1 MSMNVPDSSADAP
14 SPATGDAGALHE
26 RLHLAGMALER
37 AWTPDRA
44 QAEQILK
51 ARARQLARPAAA
63 EEASAFIDVLAFR
76 LGAETYAVQPQH
88 VARVHALEQLTPLP
102 GLPAFV
108 LGIARVRGE
117 IVSVL
122 DLRSLFE
129 LPERGL
135 GQLNRLIVLRSAH
148 MRFGVLADA
157 IEGMRR
163 LPRGGLLAS
172 LPTLHGVRARYL
184 MGVGEEHIVVLDAA
198 RLLADERLVID
209 QVRQGA
215 AAHAHPDRDVRDAIA
230 ADGRE

>member
-1 MSMNVPDSSADAP
+1 MSTPGSGDGVSSAARDP
-14 SPATGDAGALHE
+14 GALHE
-26 RLHLAGMALER
+26 RLHVAGVALER

-44 QAEQILK
+44 QAERILK

-63 EEASAFIDVLAFR
+63 EGANAFIDVLAFR
-76 LGAETYAVQPQH
+76 LGAETYAVEPQH
-88 VARVHALEQLTPLP
+88 VARVHVLEHLTPLP

-135 GQLNRLIVLRSAH
+135 GQLNRLIVLQSAH
-148 MRFGVLADA
+148 MRFGLLADA

-163 LPRGGLLAS
+163 LPRGGLVAS
-172 LPTLHGVRARYL
+172 LPTLEGVRARYL
-184 MGVGEEHIVVLDAA
+184 LGVSEERIVVLDAA

-209 QVRQGA
+209 EGRQGA
-215 AAHAHPDRDVRDAIA
+215 GAYARPDRNAQGAIA
-230 ADGRE
+230 ADGRK